1 MQAWQEAGLVTVK
14 GLYKLGH
21 AGLLELNWQL
31 PGFRLS
37 LDHFATP
44 KLHEVYSGTLN
55 TNDLREP
62 TVYVTN
68 GYTVIGK
75 QLP

>member
-1 MQAWQEAGLVTVK
+1 MQAWQEAGLVKAK

-21 AGLLELNWQL
+21 AGRLELSWQL
-31 PGFRLS
+31 PGFPLS
-37 LDHFATP
+37 LDHFAIP
-44 KLHEVYSGTLN
+44 KLQVNSGTLN